1 MAMDEV
7 IEILIRVMDVL
18 ENHEIP
24 YFVAGSLASSLH
36 GIPRATQDADVVA
49 DIRTEHV
56 DLLVQEF
63 RGSFYIDEAM
73 VRGAIENRSSFN
85 IIHLETLFKVD
96 MFIPKDDLLSRYE
109 MERRQSFQIPGRP
122 DKKLVVASPE
132 DVIVQKLHW
141 HRLGSGVS
149 ERQWTDALGVIKVT
163 GKRLDRE
170 YLSKTAALL
179 DVQGLLNR
187 ALGEAGLEPR
197 QTDPDE

>member
-49 DIRTEHV
+49 DIRPEHV
-56 DLLVQEF
+56 DFLVQELG
-63 RGSFYIDEAM
+63 GSFYIDETM
-73 VRGAIENRSSFN
+73 VRGAIERRSSFN
-85 IIHLETLFKVD
+85 VIHLDTLFKVD
-96 MFIPKDDLLSRYE
+96 MFIPKDDLASRYE
-109 MERRQSFQIPGRP
+109 MERRQTFQIPGRP

-141 HRLGSGVS
+141 YRLGSEVS
-149 ERQWTDALGVIKVT
+149 ERQWTDALGVMKVM

-179 DVQGLLNR
+179 DVDNLLNR
-187 ALGEAGLEPR
+187 AVAEAGLEPWE
-197 QTDPDE
+197 TDSEE